1 VRGHCQAV
9 SYADDRDVDD
19 PNSGAADAESGQLVA
34 ERRDPDVPADIAAVT
49 GDWQREEASLEQ
61 WTLRAGDRTLRFT
74 ADRATGN
81 AITRA
86 LAAVPELVAKL
97 QRKNDAMSDEIEELH
112 EALQEAKRR
121 PATVPAKSAAPPAKK
136 ANPEL
141 SSLEHVPL
149 AMIGGF
155 TLTPKLK
162 AAAKKD
168 PLVALAVQVD
178 KAMAPDGSDL
188 DRARLV
194 AMANAI
200 ARGDLATFWAAS
212 TERSKK
218 KLGG

>member
-1 VRGHCQAV
+1 M
-9 SYADDRDVDD
+9 
-19 PNSGAADAESGQLVA
+19 AA
-34 ERRDPDVPADIAAVT
+34 RRDPDLPAELAAVT
-49 GDWQREEASLEQ
+49 GDWQREDASLEQ
-61 WTLRAGDRTLRFT
+61 WTLRAGDRPLRFA

-81 AITRA
+81 AITRG

-97 QRKNDAMSDEIEELH
+97 QNKNHALAEEIDQLHAALDA
-112 EALQEAKRR
+112 AKRR
-121 PATVPAKSAAPPAKK
+121 PAAPATAAAAVKSAVPPSKAAK
-136 ANPEL
+136 PEL

-162 AAAKKD
+162 DAAKKD

-178 KAMAPDGSDL
+178 KAMSPDASDL

-200 ARGDLATFWAAS
+200 ARGDLATFWSAS